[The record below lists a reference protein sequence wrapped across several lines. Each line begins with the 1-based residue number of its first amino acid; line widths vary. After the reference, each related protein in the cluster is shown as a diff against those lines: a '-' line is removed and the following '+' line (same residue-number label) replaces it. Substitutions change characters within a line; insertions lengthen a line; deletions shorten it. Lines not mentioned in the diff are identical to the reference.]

1 MYHPKKKDKL
11 RVEFDFSCKHDGIS
25 LNDVLM
31 LGPDL
36 MDRLDGVLMRFRK
49 EPIAVIADVF
59 SVFVRQNLA
68 EITFISSGIETM
80 TQRKNI

>member
-1 MYHPKKKDKL
+1 
-11 RVEFDFSCKHDGIS
+11 
-25 LNDVLM
+25 M
-31 LGPDL
+31 LGQDL

-49 EPIAVIADVF
+49 EPIAVIADIQQMFF
-59 SVFVRQNLA
+59 SVFVRQNLT